1 MLEVRRYITKQ
12 GRIPLAEWLDSFRD
26 RKIRQRI
33 QNRLLRLEAGNLG
46 DCKSLGQGLWELRLD
61 FGSGYRIYYGQI
73 GLVIILLLCAGD
85 KSSQSRDIEL
95 ARSYWR
101 EYESRRTDDG

>member
-12 GRIPLAEWLDSFRD
+12 GRIPIAEWLDSFRD

>member
-12 GRIPLAEWLDSFRD
+12 GRIPIAEWLDSFRD

-33 QNRLLRLEAGNLG
+33 QNRLLRLEAGNRG

-61 FGSGYRIYYGQI
+61 FGSGYRIYYGQV
-73 GLVIILLLCAGD
+73 GSAIILLLCAGD
-85 KSSQSRDIEL
+85 KGSQPRDIEV
-95 ARSYWR
+95 ARGYWR
-101 EYESRRTDDG
+101 DYESRHTNDE